1 MIRILLFI
9 RGKLIS
15 NSKISLQ
22 QIKKFGIMNK
32 NDNRKIGWGQIYG
45 EI

>member
-1 MIRILLFI
+1 MLKNQIKERRKLLSEI
-9 RGKLIS
+9 P
-15 NSKISLQ
+15 LQ

-32 NDNRKIGWGQIYG
+32 NDNRKVGWGQIYG